1 MSDTEPIGTKSL
13 KNADANAPFEKRLFL
28 ASYNVILCKERSI
41 VKINWQ
47 KLILKIFFWL
57 LLEAI
62 FNLLGI
68 DDLADYSEF
77 LLMPKITIQ
86 SNRFFA
92 Q

>member
-1 MSDTEPIGTKSL
+1 M
-13 KNADANAPFEKRLFL
+13 
-28 ASYNVILCKERSI
+28 
-41 VKINWQ
+41 KINWQ

-86 SNRFFA
+86 SDRSFVRA
-92 Q
+92 